1 LQRRS
6 HKIPDTVT
14 QSQTERIATLRT
26 VLLQRD
32 LDAFIL
38 PRFDAHQGEYI
49 APCDERLAWVTGF
62 TGSAGLAIVTHDT
75 VAVFVDGRYT
85 VQLREECP
93 GALFS
98 HHHLFDEAPENWLA
112 ETAKD
117 NWRVGYDPMHLPPS
131 WHDRFTATHA
141 GELQALPD
149 NPVDSV
155 WQDRPAPPMGPVT
168 AMPLQ
173 FAGQSVP
180 SKIAQLLDI
189 MATQDAAFH
198 IETQPDNIAWL
209 LNVRGDDVPFV
220 PVPQSFLMVA
230 RTGDVSW
237 FIAPQKLSQDVRD
250 ALPTTVKLY
259 TQDAF
264 LETISA
270 TVAHGQGV
278 LIDPDFSPV
287 AVRQTLETTGARV
300 IARTS
305 HLTRTKA
312 RKNATD
318 LEGLRA
324 CHNHA
329 GVARTEL
336 AAWLIDTVPARATGG
351 NPVTEKEAEDKALT
365 LRSTHGGFINE
376 SFNTISAASG
386 NAAMCHYA
394 TTQNNSAPIL
404 PDAPYLLDSGG
415 QYETGTTDITRSF
428 TFGPRPDGYDRAY
441 TAVFKAFHALLTLRF
456 PKGTQGHHIDAICR
470 RPLWDLGLDYDHGTG
485 HGIGHRLSVHEHPQR
500 IGKPHNPVDLAKG
513 MVMSIEPGHYVADS
527 YGIRIENLFEI
538 VEEEDGFLAFRNLTW
553 VPIQTDM
560 LIKDVLTRKERD
572 WLTGYHSETEQKLR
586 PFLTDQAKNW
596 CRSNAAAFT

>member
-1 LQRRS
+1 M
-6 HKIPDTVT
+6 
-14 QSQTERIATLRT
+14 
-26 VLLQRD
+26 LLQRD

-75 VAVFVDGRYT
+75 IAVFVDGRYT

-98 HHHLFDEAPENWLA
+98 LHHLFDEAPENWLA

-270 TVAHGQGV
+270 TVAHSQGV

-305 HLTRTKA
+305 HLTHTKA
-312 RKNATD
+312 RKNATE

-324 CHNHA
+324 CHIHD
-329 GVARTEL
+329 GVAMTEL
-336 AAWLIDTVPARATGG
+336 SAWLIETVPAGAAGG

-365 LRSTHGGFINE
+365 LRRAHGGFINE

-560 LIKDVLTRKERD
+560 LIKDALTRKERD